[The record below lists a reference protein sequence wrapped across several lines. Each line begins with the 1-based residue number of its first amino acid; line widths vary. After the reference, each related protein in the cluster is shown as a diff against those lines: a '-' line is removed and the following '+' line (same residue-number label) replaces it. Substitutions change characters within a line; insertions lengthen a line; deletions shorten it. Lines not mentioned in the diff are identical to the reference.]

1 MSLYTSCNYR
11 KKLFLLRSKLKNLF
25 LAFYSSFNVSLTIPF
40 KLTQTMSLTFLNF
53 TNYIAPASLCY
64 IDRSFEISKHSNFSQ
79 IVVPTEHT
87 VQHMFL
93 LKSMLTHKRNVLLV
107 GPTGTGKS
115 VYVAAQ
121 LRRLASGFDQPHL
134 ENGALAKEKKISYTT
149 TCALSFSAQ
158 TSANTTQDII
168 DAQVYKIRK
177 GIYGPSS
184 GGKRMVALEQRH
196 GFFFVDDLNMPQKEE
211 YGE

>member
-1 MSLYTSCNYR
+1 
-11 KKLFLLRSKLKNLF
+11 
-25 LAFYSSFNVSLTIPF
+25 
-40 KLTQTMSLTFLNF
+40 
-53 TNYIAPASLCY
+53 
-64 IDRSFEISKHSNFSQ
+64 
-79 IVVPTEHT
+79 
-87 VQHMFL
+87 MFL

-211 YGE
+211 YGKYFKRRSERESVQSRIWKSTCSLNFYSSSLFQTCFIGFVTYLLYSRTPKQVFF

>member
-1 MSLYTSCNYR
+1 
-11 KKLFLLRSKLKNLF
+11 
-25 LAFYSSFNVSLTIPF
+25 
-40 KLTQTMSLTFLNF
+40 
-53 TNYIAPASLCY
+53 
-64 IDRSFEISKHSNFSQ
+64 
-79 IVVPTEHT
+79 
-87 VQHMFL
+87 MFL

-177 GIYGPSS
+177 GIFGPSS

-211 YGE
+211 YGKYFKRRSEERACNRVYGKALVV